1 MLTPVMETTSLL
13 ERKAPARKT
22 PAAAHEPDYALNV
35 VLVYQDQ
42 PTREWAEEVC
52 ARVARLVGEQS
63 IRPSWWSVHEL
74 HQPAALADA
83 VAKTIQSDVIVVAI
97 RAAEDL
103 PLAFYLWADMWLPH
117 ARRESGALVA
127 LIGLPDRS
135 HAQTDRARNYL
146 LDLSRRGGLD
156 FLVQERKLP
165 AGPASFVPEPLAG
178 SDPAGAPAASGSPQW
193 SNRSALREWG
203 INE

>member
-1 MLTPVMETTSLL
+1 METASTVEL
-13 ERKAPARKT
+13 KAPARRA

-52 ARVARLVGEQS
+52 GRVARLVGDQS
-63 IRPSWWSVHEL
+63 IRPSWWNVHEL
-74 HQPAALADA
+74 NQPATLADA
-83 VAKTIQSDVIVVAI
+83 VSKTMRSDVIVVAI
-97 RAAEDL
+97 RAGEDL
-103 PLAFYLWADMWLPH
+103 PFAFYLWADMWLPH

-135 HAQTDRARNYL
+135 HAHTDRAREYL

-165 AGPASFVPEPLAG
+165 AAPASIAPERLAG
-178 SDPAGAPAASGSPQW
+178 SDPAGALAASGRPQG
-193 SNRSALREWG
+193 SNRPDLREWG